1 MDIIKHLLLTGGV
14 SVLGF
19 VSMTAMPLAA
29 SANDQGGNI
38 NQVLSQVR
46 ANQSWTTATF
56 PVANGAVTTAYGS
69 GVAIAAPKG
78 TAVRSWLTGRVEQ
91 ISMDASCG
99 VNVVIR
105 SGPWQH
111 RYCSLQGV
119 VGQDGQGRIMLSDA
133 GAGIEL
139 RQGQHV
145 VGGSAI
151 GRVAVGRAIGK
162 SALYWQLNHQ
172 GRPVNPAQVLQIMQ
186 VQQQPPAQTAMRPV
200 QLATRLSPQRLP
212 QVAPQ
217 MAAPA
222 RNPGGLRANTSPI
235 TTQPNI
241 LALRQAIIGQ
251 ESGNNPNIVN
261 PHSGALGLGQV
272 MPENVA
278 EWSQAALGYSITPE
292 EFLANPQLQLRIID
306 YKLTEYWQRAIRR
319 SAGDEAIAVRMV
331 AAQWYSGDP
340 NLYDKGALEL
350 YNGHEYPSIRNYTL
364 SVLARYQTL
373 RVANR

>member
-1 MDIIKHLLLTGGV
+1 MGMINQLLLTGGV
-14 SVLGF
+14 GVFG
-19 VSMTAMPLAA
+19 VAAIAAVPLAA
-29 SANDQGGNI
+29 SANDYRGNV
-38 NQVLSQVR
+38 NQVLNQVR
-46 ANQSWTTATF
+46 ANQSWSTATF
-56 PVANGAVTTAYGS
+56 PVANPAAATTYGS
-69 GVAIAAPKG
+69 GVAIAAPQG

-119 VGQDGQGRIMLSDA
+119 VGQDSQGRIMLSDA
-133 GAGIEL
+133 AARIEL

-151 GRVAVGRAIGK
+151 GRVSVARAIGK
-162 SALYWQLNHQ
+162 SVLYWQLNHQ

-186 VQQQPPAQTAMRPV
+186 AQQQPPVQMAMRPT
-200 QLATRLSPQRLP
+200 QLANQVRNPQI
-212 QVAPQ
+212 QVPP
-217 MAAPA
+217 PA
-222 RNPGGLRANTSPI
+222 RTPNGIRTSVGPI
-235 TTQPNI
+235 TTQPHI

-292 EFLANPQLQLRIID
+292 EFLRSPQLQLRIID

-319 SAGDEAIAVRMV
+319 SGGDEAIAVRMV
-331 AAQWYSGDP
+331 AAQWYSGNP
-340 NLYDKGALEL
+340 NLYDKAATET
-350 YNGHEYPSIRNYTL
+350 YDGHAYPSIRDYTL
-364 SVLARYQTL
+364 SVLSRYQTL